1 MDPDSCLSFVTDFCR
16 GIVVTPPSVGAVV
29 ALVLSVLS
37 LYASA
42 FVSAS
47 EIAFF
52 SLTSSE
58 LDEIDESDTPCDKR
72 VKTLLDD
79 SERLQATVVV
89 LNNLMNVAFI
99 LLLNFFFWN
108 VVHWGAVSAVGFIA
122 VTVVL
127 VFLLLV
133 FGEIMPRIYSAQHA
147 LRFCRRSAPVMLRL
161 CAICRP
167 LSNVL
172 VHSTW
177 AFNRLAQKKKPNLSV
192 DELSQALEL
201 TDKNDISEE
210 SNMLEGI
217 IRFGEET
224 AKEVMTSR
232 LDMVDLE
239 ISAPFSKVLR
249 CVVENVY
256 SRIPVYEDTR
266 DNIKGILYIKDLL
279 PYLDK
284 DDSFQWQKLV
294 RPAFFVPETKKIDDL
309 LRDFQ
314 ANKVHIAIVVDEF
327 GGTLGIVTMEDI
339 IEEIVGEINDEYDEE
354 ELPYVKV
361 DDNVYIFEAK
371 TLLSDFY
378 KILKVDADV
387 FEDAAGDSD
396 TVAGLL
402 LELKGEFPA
411 LHEVIEFRNYSF
423 EILEMNARRILKVK
437 VTVHPESEQKEEA
450 E

>member
-294 RPAFFVPETKKIDDL
+294 RPAFFVPETKKIDAL